1 MTLLRATRHTANLSW
16 RSFSSCCSCRSPA
29 PDGVAYKAPIA
40 AGRLPAYDE
49 ALKLLQ
55 ADRDDKL
62 QRLAKLKTQG
72 DVEQSVLDKLEVEA
86 WVNDPETRWR
96 AKHGHGDPTKAV
108 YRHLAEMKW
117 RREGAL
123 AILMQRVTQ
132 MSLVP
137 DVLPEFDPVL
147 DVQIS
152 VAEHSQEPL
161 QPGVFTLP
169 RQVSRREGRSRT
181 SLQTTFIDSV
191 FIQTREP
198 FKISAQVFH
207 PEERLYTLLMVDPDV
222 PDQLNRTFTTTLH
235 WLVKA
240 DLSPS
245 PALIPYLPP
254 HPQQGTP
261 YHRYTLVLLEQKQA
275 LGLAPEAVE
284 RTDFSVREFMR
295 QNDLTASGMSF
306 FRQKWGEDVSA
317 IYREILG
324 AEPPRF
330 ARPLKIDTYAG
341 RPAKYDL
348 L

>member
-1 MTLLRATRHTANLSW
+1 MTFLRATRHTANLSW
-16 RSFSSCCSCRSPA
+16 RTFSTCCSCRSPA
-29 PDGVAYKAPIA
+29 SDAVSYKVPIA
-40 AGRLPAYDE
+40 PGRLPAYDE

-62 QRLAKLKTQG
+62 QRLAKLKKQG
-72 DVEQSVLDKLEVEA
+72 GVEQAVLDKLEVEA

-96 AKHGHGDPTKAV
+96 AKHGHGDPTKAI
-108 YRHLAEMKW
+108 YRHLAEKRW
-117 RREGAL
+117 RTEGAL

-152 VAEHSQEPL
+152 VADHSKEPL

-169 RQVSRREGRSRT
+169 RQ
-181 SLQTTFIDSV
+181 
-191 FIQTREP
+191 TREP
-198 FKISAQVFH
+198 FQVSAHVFH

-222 PDQLNRTFTTTLH
+222 PDPLNRTFTTTLH
-235 WLVKA
+235 WLVPNIP
-240 DLSPS
+240 LSS
-245 PALIPYLPP
+245 SRTDVSSSSALIPYLPP

-261 YHRYTLVLLEQKQA
+261 YHRYTVVLLEQQNE
-275 LGLAPEAVE
+275 LVLAPEAVE
-284 RTDFSVREFMR
+284 RTDFSVRDLLQ
-295 QNDLTASGMSF
+295 QNDLTASGMTF
-306 FRQKWGEDVSA
+306 FRQKWDEDVSA

-324 AEPPRF
+324 VEPPRY
-330 ARPLKIDTYAG
+330 ARPPKFDTYAH